1 MRDDIIGGQH
11 YVFVVNN
18 CGLRRTESAR
28 VKNKALKIAF
38 LNLST
43 SRSDYLV
50 KVKWYDDEAAFFY
63 EITFGQLK
71 VIS

>member
-18 CGLRRTESAR
+18 CGLRRTESTR

-50 KVKWYDDEAAFFY
+50 KVK
-63 EITFGQLK
+63 
-71 VIS
+71 

>member
-18 CGLRRTESAR
+18 CGLRRTESTR

>member
-11 YVFVVNN
+11 YMFVVNN

-43 SRSDYLV
+43 SRSDYLIE
-50 KVKWYDDEAAFFY
+50 VKWYDDEAAFFY

>member
-1 MRDDIIGGQH
+1 MHDDIIGGQH

-18 CGLRRTESAR
+18 CGLRRTESTR

-43 SRSDYLV
+43 SRSDYLI